1 MQEEVGSAGGRY
13 RPGAS
18 MARVASR
25 AALAT
30 CASLALLASF
40 ASWVSRRSVVSFA
53 SFASLTCIALLPA
66 APARA
71 QPVGAAITVDTLGW
85 LAGCWAGD
93 GAEAGSTEQWLAPA
107 AGTMFGIG
115 RSVRAGRLSQFEFMA
130 IRTTADGRLVFTAW
144 PGGRN
149 ATDFPARAVSAGEAV
164 FESGRTEFP
173 NRVIYRRTG
182 ERTMLGRIEGHA
194 NGETRAVDFPFTR
207 VACPEGR

>member
-1 MQEEVGSAGGRY
+1 
-13 RPGAS
+13 
-18 MARVASR
+18 MARAASR

-30 CASLALLASF
+30 RASFASFASFASLASF

-53 SFASLTCIALLPA
+53 SFASLTCIALLAA

-149 ATDFPARAVSAGEAV
+149 ATEFPARVVSPTEAV
-164 FESGRTEFP
+164 FESGRSEFP

-182 ERTMLGRIEGHA
+182 ERTMLGRIEGLA
-194 NGETRAVDFPFTR
+194 NGEARAVDFPFTR